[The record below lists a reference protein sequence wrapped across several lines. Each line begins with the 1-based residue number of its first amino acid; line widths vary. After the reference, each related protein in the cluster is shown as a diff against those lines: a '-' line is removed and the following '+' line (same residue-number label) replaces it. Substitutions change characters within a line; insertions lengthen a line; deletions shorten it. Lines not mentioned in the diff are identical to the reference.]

1 MINFLYAKKDFYYGF
16 IDSNGE
22 QISEQKKQA
31 ITDGFDMIQN
41 IRNLSKEDKID
52 EAYKQIK
59 NLKDQNKSK
68 LLVSDIMILYS
79 ELALKMQAKRIL
91 LDAVNELER
100 AINSSQISQS
110 DLPKAYSLMVDL
122 KLVVNKT
129 DDAKYFA
136 QIIIDNFD
144 DEKTKTYGKISMA
157 KVYKYQKD

>member
-59 NLKDQNKSK
+59 NLKDQ
-68 LLVSDIMILYS
+68 
-79 ELALKMQAKRIL
+79 
-91 LDAVNELER
+91 
-100 AINSSQISQS
+100 
-110 DLPKAYSLMVDL
+110 
-122 KLVVNKT
+122 KT
-129 DDAKYFA
+129 SY
-136 QIIIDNFD
+136 
-144 DEKTKTYGKISMA
+144 Y
-157 KVYKYQKD
+157 